1 MSSHVITLK
10 QDTEHHRCAL
20 PGEPWDIVPKFI
32 EGGIL
37 VDLRRKLKRS
47 TMIDKRHPLTKSY
60 APSLNRLKEAE
71 KSHLVEHYYMIHPFS
86 MFSFYFNMLVVVI
99 LIMHFIAAP
108 VVYPLLESNWII
120 NVILLPVNLVFISLI
135 IITFSTGCYDET
147 HNVVIMKT
155 GYVAAR
161 YLRTYFIFDIL
172 SFLPQILRF
181 SRMDEALQRKS
192 FHMTTPILVI
202 LRYFRQVQ
210 YFWCLKVLQNLR
222 LYYGFSTFTYKAVKL
237 ILHITVGLTDVPNHS
252 GGVFLKHSEAT
263 LKMLMLVS
271 NGHHNKEY
279 LAELILSNTFILL
292 GFVLHL
298 AILVETTQIWS
309 KYFNAGNQQITV
321 YDSVNAYMRYKA
333 LPMTLRKRIYLYLE
347 FKYQGHFYKES
358 VIKKAT
364 SNFLR
369 REILLAATKK
379 NIRNIDM
386 FGKFPANLLKRIRS
400 HLVSEIFL
408 PGDIIIRAGN
418 AGQCMFI
425 LLAGTVVVTTSEDR
439 AVCYLRDGSHFG
451 EVALAFNLFRNGNVT
466 AVTPCEIY
474 KLDRHSFWTIM
485 AKHPDLWKMVQNKA
499 ADQLVRAGDAA
510 NIVDTKQ
517 GKIKIKLIWK
527 HGNLFRYFG

>member
-202 LRYFRQVQ
+202 LRYFR

-237 ILHITVGLTDVPNHS
+237 ILHITVGLVLCIYIS
-252 GGVFLKHSEAT
+252 FSFLASA
-263 LKMLMLVS
+263 
-271 NGHHNKEY
+271 
-279 LAELILSNTFILL
+279 LI
-292 GFVLHL
+292 
-298 AILVETTQIWS
+298 
-309 KYFNAGNQQITV
+309 
-321 YDSVNAYMRYKA
+321 
-333 LPMTLRKRIYLYLE
+333 
-347 FKYQGHFYKES
+347 
-358 VIKKAT
+358 
-364 SNFLR
+364 
-369 REILLAATKK
+369 
-379 NIRNIDM
+379 
-386 FGKFPANLLKRIRS
+386 
-400 HLVSEIFL
+400 
-408 PGDIIIRAGN
+408 
-418 AGQCMFI
+418 
-425 LLAGTVVVTTSEDR
+425 
-439 AVCYLRDGSHFG
+439 
-451 EVALAFNLFRNGNVT
+451 
-466 AVTPCEIY
+466 
-474 KLDRHSFWTIM
+474 
-485 AKHPDLWKMVQNKA
+485 
-499 ADQLVRAGDAA
+499 QL
-510 NIVDTKQ
+510 IQ
-517 GKIKIKLIWK
+517 L
-527 HGNLFRYFG
+527 